1 VKPFEVT
8 VKKPAL
14 PNSDLA
20 KGTTPPGV
28 TSERE
33 AAGWV
38 RDMFATVAPRY
49 DLLNHLLTFNIDRA
63 WRKLLIRRVQ
73 KILDRPNA
81 RILDLCCGTGD
92 VLIELQA
99 ATANPVIGGDFCHP
113 MLVAAR
119 EKILEHGYAFQ
130 LFEGDA
136 LDLPFRDNT
145 LDLITISFGFRN
157 FVSYAAGLTELRRVL
172 KPGGML
178 ALLECSHPR
187 GWFMKTAHGL
197 YSKTL
202 VPLIGGLVSRSPAAY
217 QYLPDS
223 VEKFP
228 RAEQLRDLMEDAG
241 YRNVRFELLTSGVAA
256 LHLGEK

>member
-1 VKPFEVT
+1 MKTFEVT
-8 VKKPAL
+8 VKQSAL
-14 PNSDLA
+14 PNPA

-28 TSERE
+28 ASDRE
-33 AAGWV
+33 AADWV
-38 RDMFATVAPRY
+38 RDMFAAVAPRY

-73 KILDRPNA
+73 NVLDRPGA

-92 VLIELQA
+92 VLIELQG
-99 ATANPVIGGDFCHP
+99 ATANPVFGGDFCHP
-113 MLVAAR
+113 MLVSAR
-119 EKILEHGYAFQ
+119 DKIVDRGYPAQ

-136 LDLPFRDNT
+136 LELPFRDNT

-157 FVSYAAGLTELRRVL
+157 FVSYAAGLMELRRAL
-172 KPGGML
+172 RPGGTL

-187 GWFMKTAHGL
+187 GWLMKKAHGL

-202 VPLIGGLVSRSPAAY
+202 VPLIGGLVSHSHAAY

-228 RAEQLRDLMEDAG
+228 RAEQLRDLMVNAG

-256 LHLGEK
+256 LHFGEK